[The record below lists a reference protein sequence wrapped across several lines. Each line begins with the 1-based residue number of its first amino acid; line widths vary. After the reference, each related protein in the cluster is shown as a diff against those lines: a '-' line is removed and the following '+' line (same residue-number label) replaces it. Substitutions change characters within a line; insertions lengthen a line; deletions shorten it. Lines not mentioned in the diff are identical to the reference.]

1 MCKFCTELVSK
12 KSVAVDKEW
21 KKWTCWFQCQKE
33 IHMTLCVCSY
43 SDGTLYFNPVSE
55 LAIESL
61 RSGSRH
67 AQIVVKDSQTIQF
80 SSDILVKEDDNYI
93 WFISSKFQRFFRQ
106 TYDPNSI
113 NFRVM
118 RIPRLLSR
126 FNKPF
131 IYY

>member
-1 MCKFCTELVSK
+1 
-12 KSVAVDKEW
+12 
-21 KKWTCWFQCQKE
+21 
-33 IHMTLCVCSY
+33 VCSY